1 MDFATSCEKVYKRIV
16 LKLSGE
22 ALKGEGA
29 SGIDLNIVKQLIS
42 QIKMMVQA
50 GIEIAVVIGGGNIFR
65 GVSVNETGGI
75 DRVTGDYMGMLATV
89 INGLALQDVMQKN
102 GIPARIQAA
111 LDMGRLVEPF
121 ILGKT
126 TQYLKEKKVVI
137 FVAGT
142 GNPFFST
149 DTAAAL
155 RASEI
160 KADAIF
166 KATKVEGV
174 YSADPMKDPNAKL
187 YHELNYE
194 EVLSKQ
200 LKVMDA
206 TAISIC
212 MENKI
217 PILVFNMNK
226 ENNIIDAIMG
236 KKIGTI
242 IRG

>member
-1 MDFATSCEKVYKRIV
+1 MDSKPPADKAYNRII

-22 ALKGEGA
+22 SLKGEG
-29 SGIDLNIVKQLIS
+29 SDGIDLKIINKLIS
-42 QIKMMVQA
+42 QLKLMINA
-50 GIEIAVVIGGGNIFR
+50 GVEIGLVIGGGNIFR
-65 GVSVNETGGI
+65 GVSGTQDGAI

-89 INGLALQDVMQKN
+89 INGLALQDIFNKN
-102 GIPARIQAA
+102 GIQARIQSAI
-111 LDMGRLVEPF
+111 DMGRVAEPF
-121 ILGKT
+121 KLAKT
-126 TQYLKEKKVVI
+126 MKYLREKKVVI
-137 FVAGT
+137 FAAGT

-174 YSADPMKDPNAKL
+174 YSADPHKDPKAEFFS
-187 YHELNYE
+187 ELTYQQ
-194 EVLSKQ
+194 VLARQ

-217 PILVFNMNK
+217 PILVFNMNQK
-226 ENNIIDAIMG
+226 DNIINAIMG